1 VFYLKI
7 KVENGVSMLISK
19 KLKEKV
25 IIIAEND
32 QQLLAEIKRNLNKHG
47 FLNIKTALNGKQIF
61 EILRSYYDA
70 AEQIGLLIV
79 NEQLP
84 QCDVLVMCKTLS
96 SNDAS
101 LIPFVILGA
110 DDKKNNIENSEFTS
124 QALIHRMSLPINY
137 PVLLDTIA
145 FQLIMMQERYLRRKQ
160 EELLINELAE
170 RKIVDAKLKY
180 LVMHDE
186 LTGLINRHN
195 FESQLR
201 IILARSRMRQQE
213 GALIFINLDRFSL
226 VNELEG
232 FDVGDRL
239 LIEVVAIIRKLTL
252 KDDLFARIG
261 SDEFCL
267 FLDNSTE
274 KEIKQFAE
282 RVRKSVYEFIFSCG
296 DVCYSTSLSIGIAP
310 VNMVTANQHPNE
322 AISRARQACRMAKEH
337 GRNML
342 WSYNETDTRVQE
354 RNKDLYWVPLIK
366 KALLEKKFFLVFQ
379 PVVCLSN
386 GEISHYEVLIRMR
399 GLQNEVISPGDFIPV
414 SERMGLIHDID
425 QWVVENAIDFLA
437 KLPGSSK
444 VSLAINL
451 SSVAFQDDS
460 LLPTL
465 KEKLSL
471 SWVDASRLTFEIT
484 ETAAV
489 ANFEQTR
496 KMIAEIRSLGCKFAL
511 DDFGAGF
518 CSFNYLKTFPVDFVK
533 IDGQFI
539 RNLINDETDQVLVK
553 SMAEIATNLGKK
565 TIAEFVETPEI
576 IVKLKELGIDMAQG
590 YILGRP
596 EQELLAGSSIAL
608 DGLTRENAKP
618 KRFASWFSEKVS
630 RVD

>member
-1 VFYLKI
+1 
-7 KVENGVSMLISK
+7 MLISK

-25 IIIAEND
+25 IIIAESD
-32 QQLLAEIKRNLNKHG
+32 QQLLAEIKLNLNELG
-47 FLNIKTALNGKQIF
+47 FLNIKIALDGMQIY

-84 QCDVLVMCKTLS
+84 QCDVLAMCKVLS
-96 SNDAS
+96 SNDTS
-101 LIPFVILGA
+101 LIPFIILGTG
-110 DDKKNNIENSEFTS
+110 DKKNNIANSEFNS
-124 QALIHRMSLPINY
+124 QALIHQMSYPINY
-137 PVLLDTIA
+137 SVLLDTIS
-145 FQLIMMQERYLRRKQ
+145 FQLIMMHERYLRHKQ

-180 LVMHDE
+180 LVVHDE

-195 FESQLR
+195 FESQLAL
-201 IILARSRMRQQE
+201 ILTRSRMRQQE

-239 LIEVVAIIRKLTL
+239 LIEVVAIIRKLTF
-252 KDDLFARIG
+252 KGDLFARIG

-267 FLDNSTE
+267 FLDNKKANETR
-274 KEIKQFAE
+274 QFAE
-282 RVRKSVYEFIFSCG
+282 RVRKSVDEFKFSSG
-296 DVCYSTSLSIGIAP
+296 DVCYSTSLSIGIAS
-310 VNMVTANQHPNE
+310 VNTVTADYHPNE
-322 AISRARQACRMAKEH
+322 VISRARQACRMAKEH
-337 GRNML
+337 GRNMV
-342 WSYNETDTRVQE
+342 WSYNETDTKVQE
-354 RNKDLYWVPLIK
+354 RNKDLFWVPLIK
-366 KALLEKKFFLVFQ
+366 KALLEQKFFLVFQ
-379 PVVCLSN
+379 PVIHLDSGN
-386 GEISHYEVLIRMR
+386 ISHYEVLIRMR
-399 GLQNEVISPGDFIPV
+399 GLQNEVISPGEFIPV
-414 SERMGLIHDID
+414 AERMGLIHSID

-437 KLPGSSK
+437 KLPDTSK
-444 VSLAINL
+444 VSFAINL

-471 SWVDASRLTFEIT
+471 TWVDASRLIFEIT

-553 SMAEIATNLGKK
+553 SMAEIAKNLGKK

-576 IVKLKELGIDMAQG
+576 ISKLKELGIDMAQG
-590 YILGRP
+590 YIFGKP
-596 EQELLAGSSIAL
+596 ERELLTSSSIVL
-608 DGLTRENAKP
+608 DGLTRESAKP
-618 KRFASWFSEKVS
+618 KHFASWFGEKINKIET
-630 RVD
+630 D

>member
-1 VFYLKI
+1 
-7 KVENGVSMLISK
+7 MLISK

-25 IIIAEND
+25 IIIAESD
-32 QQLLAEIKRNLNKHG
+32 QQLLAEIKLNLNELG
-47 FLNIKTALNGKQIF
+47 FLNIKIALDGMQIY

-84 QCDVLVMCKTLS
+84 QCDVLAMCKVLS
-96 SNDAS
+96 SNDTS
-101 LIPFVILGA
+101 LIPFIILGA
-110 DDKKNNIENSEFTS
+110 GDKKNNIANSEFNS
-124 QALIHRMSLPINY
+124 QALIHQMSYPINY
-137 PVLLDTIA
+137 SVLLDTIS
-145 FQLIMMQERYLRRKQ
+145 FQLIMMHERYLRHKQ

-180 LVMHDE
+180 LVVHDE

-195 FESQLR
+195 FESQLAL
-201 IILARSRMRQQE
+201 ILTRSRMRQQE

-239 LIEVVAIIRKLTL
+239 LIEVVAIIRKLTF
-252 KDDLFARIG
+252 KGDLFARIG

-267 FLDNSTE
+267 FLDNKKANETR
-274 KEIKQFAE
+274 QFAE
-282 RVRKSVYEFIFSCG
+282 RVRKSVDEFKFSSG
-296 DVCYSTSLSIGIAP
+296 DVCYSTSLSIGIAS
-310 VNMVTANQHPNE
+310 VNTVTADYHPNE
-322 AISRARQACRMAKEH
+322 VISRARQACRMAKEH
-337 GRNML
+337 GRNMV
-342 WSYNETDTRVQE
+342 WSYNEADTKVQE
-354 RNKDLYWVPLIK
+354 RNKDLFWVPLIK
-366 KALLEKKFFLVFQ
+366 KALLEQKFFLVFQ
-379 PVVCLSN
+379 PVIHLDS
-386 GEISHYEVLIRMR
+386 GDISHYEVLIRMR
-399 GLQNEVISPGDFIPV
+399 GLQNEVISPGEFIPV
-414 SERMGLIHDID
+414 AERMGLIHSID

-437 KLPGSSK
+437 KLPDTSK
-444 VSLAINL
+444 VSFAINL

-471 SWVDASRLTFEIT
+471 TWVDASRLIFEIT

-553 SMAEIATNLGKK
+553 SMAEIAKNLGKK

-576 IVKLKELGIDMAQG
+576 ISKLKELGIDMAQG
-590 YILGRP
+590 YIFGKP
-596 EQELLAGSSIAL
+596 ERELLTSSSIVL
-608 DGLTRENAKP
+608 DGLTRESAKP
-618 KRFASWFSEKVS
+618 KHFASWFGEKINKIET
-630 RVD
+630 D

>member
-1 VFYLKI
+1 
-7 KVENGVSMLISK
+7 MLISK

-25 IIIAEND
+25 IIIAESD
-32 QQLLAEIKRNLNKHG
+32 QQLLAEIKLNLNELG
-47 FLNIKTALNGKQIF
+47 FLNIKIALDGMQIY

-84 QCDVLVMCKTLS
+84 QCDVLAMCKVLS
-96 SNDAS
+96 SNDTS
-101 LIPFVILGA
+101 LIPFIILGTG
-110 DDKKNNIENSEFTS
+110 DKKNNIANSEFNS
-124 QALIHRMSLPINY
+124 QALIHQMSYPINY
-137 PVLLDTIA
+137 SVLLDTIS
-145 FQLIMMQERYLRRKQ
+145 FQLIMMHERYLRHKQ

-180 LVMHDE
+180 LVVHDE

-195 FESQLR
+195 FESQLAL
-201 IILARSRMRQQE
+201 ILTRSRMRQQE

-239 LIEVVAIIRKLTL
+239 LIEVVAIIRKLTF
-252 KDDLFARIG
+252 KGDLFARIG

-267 FLDNSTE
+267 FLDNKKANETR
-274 KEIKQFAE
+274 QFAE
-282 RVRKSVYEFIFSCG
+282 RVRKSVDEFKFSSG
-296 DVCYSTSLSIGIAP
+296 DVCYSTSLSIGIAS
-310 VNMVTANQHPNE
+310 VNTVTADYHPNE
-322 AISRARQACRMAKEH
+322 VISRARQACRMAKEH
-337 GRNML
+337 GRNMV
-342 WSYNETDTRVQE
+342 WSYNETDTKVQE
-354 RNKDLYWVPLIK
+354 RNKDLFWVPLIK
-366 KALLEKKFFLVFQ
+366 KALLEQKFFLVFQ
-379 PVVCLSN
+379 PVIHLDSGN
-386 GEISHYEVLIRMR
+386 ISHYEVLIRMR
-399 GLQNEVISPGDFIPV
+399 GLQNEVISPGEFIPV
-414 SERMGLIHDID
+414 AERMGLIHSID

-437 KLPGSSK
+437 KLPDTSK
-444 VSLAINL
+444 VSFAINL

-471 SWVDASRLTFEIT
+471 TWVDASRLIFEIT

-553 SMAEIATNLGKK
+553 SMAEIAKNLGKK

-576 IVKLKELGIDMAQG
+576 ISKLKELGIDMAQG
-590 YILGRP
+590 YIFGKP
-596 EQELLAGSSIAL
+596 ERELLTSSSIVL
-608 DGLTRENAKP
+608 DRLTRESAKP
-618 KRFASWFSEKVS
+618 KHFASWFGEKINKIET
-630 RVD
+630 D